1 MGLNALAN
9 SGPTIKNLDDYGAV
23 YRNYTWD
30 RIKAGDSS
38 LEAAAIEIAGDI
50 SSQYGS
56 EVPVILS
63 ICGDSVLGLPSSAG
77 TGAIG
82 YSVDDV
88 YRFIALVTRSCKVS
102 SLTVAELKT
111 SLQPTSS
118 AVIGEFLT
126 QCLHIYHENSK

>member
-9 SGPTIKNLDDYGAV
+9 SGPTIQNLDDYGAV
-23 YRNYTWD
+23 YRDYTWD
-30 RIKAGDSS
+30 RIKSGDSS
-38 LEAAAIEIAGDI
+38 LETAAIEIARDI
-50 SSQYGS
+50 TGRYGS
-56 EVPVILS
+56 DVPVILS

-82 YSVDDV
+82 YSADDV
-88 YRFIALVTRSCKVS
+88 YRFIALVSRRCKVC

-118 AVIGEFLT
+118 ALIGEFLT